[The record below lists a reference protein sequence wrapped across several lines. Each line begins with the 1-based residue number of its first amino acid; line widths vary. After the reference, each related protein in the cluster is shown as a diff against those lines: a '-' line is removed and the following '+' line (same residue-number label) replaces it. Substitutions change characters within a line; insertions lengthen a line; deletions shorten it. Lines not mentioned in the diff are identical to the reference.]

1 MIRRS
6 GFAVALA
13 CLGSSRPKYFA
24 RCVIDLMFVET
35 LPSHPVMHIPGPSV
49 ASAFIS
55 VHWIAADVARSGVP
69 TTVLPIIHP
78 ALITQ
83 AKHVSFSGGRCSDT
97 KSVDK
102 ATIKV
107 RGTHYCPYIAA
118 FSPLHFLSGG
128 EEGKSPS
135 VDHGGGLF
143 SFPRRAEG
151 WAKRRGTACLKFAKS
166 SKKRSW
172 GNKLASSHRCILK
185 EKVF

>member
-1 MIRRS
+1 MPWLVPSDVFR
-6 GFAVALA
+6 ALRHRFDV
-13 CLGSSRPKYFA
+13 CRNPPP
-24 RCVIDLMFVET
+24 
-35 LPSHPVMHIPGPSV
+35 LPPVMHIPGPSV

-107 RGTHYCPYIAA
+107 RGRTRYCPYIAA
-118 FSPLHFLSGG
+118 FRHFIFERGG
-128 EEGKSPS
+128 REKNRDPSIMAEASSPS
-135 VDHGGGLF
+135 PEG
-143 SFPRRAEG
+143 PRDGQNGEVQRVSNSQ
-151 WAKRRGTACLKFAKS
+151 KV
-166 SKKRSW
+166 SKKEVGAANLQARTGVS
-172 GNKLASSHRCILK
+172 
-185 EKVF
+185 